1 MARLFRVYA
10 EADGWCTVHDLPG
23 WESHAIAVRV
33 AVVDG
38 RARVTALRVES
49 PPDAERGLTATAL
62 KSLPLG
68 VIAMVALRAM
78 PDTPRTGDLH
88 AAMRKIAKRQAVPHD
103 PRAIATVEQV
113 AEVWRL
119 AYAAGEPPR
128 AAVCRQLHLSTRT
141 ADRYIARARE
151 AGLITESQTRPAVR
165 TRRTGQNPR
174 G

>member
-1 MARLFRVYA
+1 MARQFRVYYA

-68 VIAMVALRAM
+68 AIAVVALRAM

-88 AAMRKIAKRQAVPHD
+88 AAMRKIGRQRAVPHD
-103 PRAIATVEQV
+103 PRALATVEQV
-113 AEVWRL
+113 AAVWQL
-119 AYAAGEPPR
+119 AYEATEAPR
-128 AAVCRQLHLSTRT
+128 EAVCKQLNIAPRT

-151 AGLITESQTRPAVR
+151 AGLITDRKR
-165 TRRTGQNPR
+165 T
-174 G
+174 